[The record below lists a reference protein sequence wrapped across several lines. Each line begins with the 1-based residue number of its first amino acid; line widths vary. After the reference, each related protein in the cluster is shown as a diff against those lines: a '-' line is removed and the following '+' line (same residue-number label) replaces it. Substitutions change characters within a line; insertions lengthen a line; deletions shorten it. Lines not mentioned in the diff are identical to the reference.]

1 MSPGREAGAARPGG
15 RSSGARS
22 LETRHAIMAAAER
35 LYAEQGIGGV
45 SNRQIGE
52 AAGQGNVA
60 AVGYH
65 FGSKTEL
72 VRAIVAHH
80 SAAAERIRQDMLDGI
95 EDPDDVRAWVECLVR
110 PVPEY
115 LARLDAPTW
124 YARFSSQLMT
134 DPVLRSVHTDDALNR
149 RPLAAVLSGLG
160 GLLGHVPAEV
170 RRARGAMATV
180 LITHTCA
187 EHEERVGRG
196 AAPPASWRATATL
209 LADAVSGLVAAPS
222 TPTPKEWPQ

>member
-1 MSPGREAGAARPGG
+1 M
-15 RSSGARS
+15 
-22 LETRHAIMAAAER
+22 TAAER
-35 LYAEQGIGGV
+35 LFAEKGLAGV

-80 SAAAERIRQDMLDGI
+80 TEAAELIRQDLLDRI
-95 EDPDDVRAWVECLVR
+95 EDPEDVRAWVECLVR

-115 LARLDAPTW
+115 LATLGPPSW
-124 YARFSSQLMT
+124 YARFSAQLMT
-134 DPVLRSVHTDDALNR
+134 DPVLRPLFTDETLDR
-149 RPLAAVLSGLG
+149 RPLATALDGLG
-160 GLLGHVPAEV
+160 RLLGHLPSEV
-170 RRARGAMATV
+170 RRRRGTMATL

-187 EHEERVGRG
+187 EHEQRVAFGE
-196 AAPPASWRATATL
+196 APGSSWRETASL
-209 LADAVSGLVAAPS
+209 LTDAVSGMFAAPH
-222 TPTPKEWPQ
+222 TPTPHTEGVPPT